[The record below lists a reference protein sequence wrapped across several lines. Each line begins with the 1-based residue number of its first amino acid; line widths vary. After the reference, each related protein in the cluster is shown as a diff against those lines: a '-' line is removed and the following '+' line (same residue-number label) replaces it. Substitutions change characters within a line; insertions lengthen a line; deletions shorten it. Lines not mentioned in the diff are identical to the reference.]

1 MFRSTGLGLGR
12 VLLWLPLS
20 LAAALLAALP
30 VLAQT
35 PVYANVA
42 YASPSSLDTQKLD
55 IYHPTGFGAGPYP
68 VMMLMDGGG
77 TSGGGREVFLGG
89 ANGAPITAAILARG
103 WAVAAISYRRLTPM
117 WPVDLNDC
125 KAAVRFLRANAGTYN
140 LNASAIVAWGKSG
153 GGRLASLLATTA
165 GISLYDG
172 SVGPHTGT
180 SSAVAGAVVMFAPL
194 DWTTIYADDNT
205 AGCAHSA
212 STAQI
217 LGCTPDGATY
227 SACLPTA
234 TEASAALQVNAGS
247 APVLSM
253 SALDYCGFRFEHYR
267 LMDNLAAVGAPSA
280 AVMLA
285 TGAHGDPPY
294 YTYYAWNYVIRFLCA
309 QGIPSGCTRTF
320 Q

>member
-1 MFRSTGLGLGR
+1 MR
-12 VLLWLPLS
+12 LS

-117 WPVDLNDC
+117 WPTDLNDC
-125 KAAVRFLRANAGTYN
+125 KAAVRFLRANAATYN
-140 LNASAIVAWGKSG
+140 LDPKAIVPWGKSG

-194 DWTTIYADDNT
+194 DWTTIYADDNL

-227 SACLPTA
+227 AACLPVA

-253 SALDYCGFRFEHYR
+253 SALDYCGFRLEHYR
-267 LMDNLAAVGAPSA
+267 LMDNLAAVGASSA

-294 YTYYAWNYVIRFLCA
+294 YTYYAWNYVFRFFCA
-309 QGIPSGCTRTF
+309 QGIPSGCTRTY